1 MLENRLAV
9 RTVAQIA
16 VEAAREASPGLKV
29 AGVMPGDRGTNYVE
43 ILVSAEGWG
52 PDGCQ
57 ITVGAFRNA
66 GPAALKEH
74 IVQALQRRLDEQ
86 RN

>member
-1 MLENRLAV
+1 MENRLAV

-16 VEAAREASPGLKV
+16 SEAAREASPDLKV

-43 ILVSAEGWG
+43 ILVNAEGWG
-52 PDGCQ
+52 AEGWQ
-57 ITVGAFRNA
+57 ITVGAFRNS
-66 GPAALKEH
+66 GPAALKKH
-74 IVQALQRRLDEQ
+74 IVESLQRRLDEQ